1 MRYSGANFALILER
15 MNSPPRPNIAIF
27 VIDDLRADHLSCY
40 GYRRPTSPNIDG
52 LAERATRFENC
63 FSPTGWTL
71 TSCASIVTGH
81 LPDAHGLVDHNRS
94 FSKPKLGHHLGDA
107 YHRVAF
113 TNNGNTI
120 PDTVSLKYLE
130 GLGIKRRPA
139 KWRFFG
145 WQDGFDD
152 HHWTHRDDH
161 LRPFQLAGDFFEA
174 RRAARCGKP
183 DVPYF
188 AFFHTNLV
196 HDYHMDRD
204 YYLDGAAE
212 WLGRP
217 VHEALRRFP
226 DGPDIWRDPP
236 PGIDAERM
244 REEVIA
250 KYDAGIRAADR
261 RLKDLF
267 DRIDSNDTI
276 VAVLSDHG
284 EGFEPELGRVHHCG
298 RLHQDLLR
306 VPLIL
311 WVPPHLR
318 SGFELPPVERRHA
331 STIDL
336 VPTLL
341 TLLGETPDGFP
352 GRLLFDLST
361 HRRIEAIDRGYIYWR
376 DDMVRES
383 YDTCRIEIRSELIYP
398 LKTITAARNDSVK
411 EFAYNLAYD
420 PEERTNLLDRRA
432 RPIQRFEPITFIVAV
447 NDQRELEE
455 NLLASPVA
463 RSAEHEW
470 ILVDNRENR
479 RYRSISHLYDDAARG
494 ARNDLVFFLH
504 QDLYLPHGWEPRL
517 FEALAELERLEPRW
531 GVLGAVGAVAM
542 EIQKSVEPK
551 ELRGHWCDPHGYHR
565 RGPLPAEVE
574 ALDEQWL
581 GIRQSRGLSF
591 DPDLPGFHCYGI
603 DISLAAREA
612 GLKSYAIDAFVWHK
626 YRDPQGNLITRR
638 EDSPKIA
645 ARWNEGFMAEFNPS
659 ADYVEKK
666 WSKFI
671 PFQTTSWTWR

>member
-1 MRYSGANFALILER
+1 MT
-15 MNSPPRPNIAIF
+15 SPAPPNIAVF

-40 GYRRPTSPNIDG
+40 GYRRPTSPNLDA
-52 LAERATRFENC
+52 LAARATRFENC
-63 FSPTGWTL
+63 FAPTGWTL

-81 LPDAHGLVDHNRS
+81 LADGHGLVDHNQR

-107 YHRVAF
+107 YRRVAF

-120 PDTVSLKYLE
+120 PDTISVEYLE
-130 GLGIKRRPA
+130 SLGIKRRPA

-145 WQDGFDD
+145 WQDGFDE

-161 LRPFQLAGDFFEA
+161 LRPFRLAGEFFETRSA
-174 RRAARCGKP
+174 AAARGEP
-183 DVPYF
+183 HRPYF
-188 AFFHTNLV
+188 LFFHTNLV

-217 VHEALRRFP
+217 VHRALRRFS

-236 PGIDAERM
+236 EGIDRERM
-244 REEVIA
+244 REEIIA

-261 RLKDLF
+261 SLNDIF
-267 DRIDSNDTI
+267 NRIDWDETI

-318 SGFELPPVERRHA
+318 REYELPPVEKRHA

-361 HRRIEAIDRGYIYWR
+361 HRRITGSDRGYIYWR
-376 DDMVRES
+376 EDMVRES
-383 YDTCRIEIRSELIYP
+383 YDTCRIEIRSELVYP
-398 LKTITAARNDSVK
+398 LKTITAARNDAVK
-411 EFAYNLAYD
+411 EYAYNLAYD
-420 PEERTNLLDRRA
+420 PEERSNLLDRRA
-432 RPIQRFEPITFIVAV
+432 QPIRNFEPITFIVAV

-463 RSAEHEW
+463 RSGEHQW
-470 ILVDNRENR
+470 ILVDNLGNR
-479 RYRSISHLYDDAARG
+479 GYRSISHLYDDAARG

-504 QDLYLPHGWEPRL
+504 QDLYLPHGWEARL
-517 FEALAELERLEPRW
+517 FEALAEIERLDPRW

-542 EIQKSVEPK
+542 EIQKPLEPK

-565 RGPLPAEVE
+565 HGPLPAEVE

-581 GIRQSRGLSF
+581 GLRQSRGLSF

-603 DISLAAREA
+603 DLSLAAREA
-612 GLKSYAIDAFVWHK
+612 GLKSHAIDAFVWHK
-626 YRDPQGNLITRR
+626 YRDPQGNLITRH

-645 ARWNEGFMAEFNPS
+645 ARWKEGFMAEFNPS

-671 PFQTTSWTWR
+671 PFQTTSWKWL